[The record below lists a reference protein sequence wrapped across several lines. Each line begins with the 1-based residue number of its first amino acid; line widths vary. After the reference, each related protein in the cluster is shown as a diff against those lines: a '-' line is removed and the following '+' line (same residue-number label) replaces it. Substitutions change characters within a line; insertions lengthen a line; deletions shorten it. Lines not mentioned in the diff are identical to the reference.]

1 MNTIKY
7 TYYLHCM
14 FEKEEINKILQI
26 LQNEN
31 INSLYIDIFYN
42 LPPQYIKN
50 IETLMRNLSYNIENL
65 IIMHT
70 APFISD
76 NIQNDVLCL
85 DNLPITLNKIYTNNY
100 SSLILKIPFGC
111 DVIDINENNDSFTEY
126 RSKIKPYLM

>member
-14 FEKEEINKILQI
+14 FEEEEINKISQI

-31 INSLYIDIFYN
+31 INSLHIDLFYN
-42 LPPQYIKN
+42 LPLQYIKN

-65 IIMHT
+65 IIMHLPLIIT
-70 APFISD
+70 E
-76 NIQNDVLCL
+76 NIKYDVLCL
-85 DNLPITLNKIYTNNY
+85 DNLPISLNKIYTNNY
-100 SSLILKIPFGC
+100 SSLILKVPFGC

-126 RSKIKPYLM
+126 RSKIKLFLI